1 MTHIDKVREFHEAFD
16 HPVRTTPN
24 ADVPERVLRMNL
36 IQEEV
41 TELGEALDLFWCED
55 NAGKIVWR
63 TWERDFHAVDT
74 VEVADAL
81 ADIDYV
87 TQGAALTFGIPQDA
101 VFDEVHRSNMAKVGG
116 PVREDGKKLKPEG
129 WTPPD
134 IAGVLYGSN

>member
-1 MTHIDKVREFHEAFD
+1 MTHLDQVREFHEAFD
-16 HPVRTTPN
+16 HPVRITPN
-24 ADVPERVLRMNL
+24 ADVAERVLRMNL
-36 IQEEV
+36 IQEEI
-41 TELGEALDLFWCED
+41 TELGEALDLFWVED
-55 NAGKIVWR
+55 DTGNVLWR
-63 TWERDFHAVDT
+63 AYAYDSHEVNT

-87 TQGAALTFGIPQDA
+87 VQGAALTFGIPHDA

-116 PVREDGKKLKPEG
+116 PVRADGKKLKPEG

>member
-1 MTHIDKVREFHEAFD
+1 MTHLDQVREFHEAFD
-16 HPVRTTPN
+16 HPVRSTPD
-24 ADVPERVLRMNL
+24 ADVAERVLRMNL
-36 IQEEV
+36 IWEEV
-41 TELGEALDLFWCED
+41 CELGEALGLGYWSDEGWVD
-55 NAGKIVWR
+55 VGNP
-63 TWERDFHAVDT
+63 VDT

-87 TQGAALTFGIPQDA
+87 VQGAALTFGIPHDD

-116 PVREDGKKLKPEG
+116 PVRADGKKLKPEG

>member
-1 MTHIDKVREFHEAFD
+1 MTHLDQVREFHEAFD

-24 ADVPERVLRMNL
+24 ADVPEKVLRMNL

-41 TELGEALDLFWCED
+41 TELGEALGLEYWSDEGWVD
-55 NAGKIVWR
+55 VGNP
-63 TWERDFHAVDT
+63 VDT

-87 TQGAALTFGIPQDA
+87 VQGAALTFGIPHDA
-101 VFDEVHRSNMAKVGG
+101 VFDEVHRSNLAKAGG
-116 PVREDGKKLKPEG
+116 PVRADGKKLKPEG

>member
-1 MTHIDKVREFHEAFD
+1 MTHIDQVREFHEAFD
-16 HPVRTTPN
+16 HPVRSTPD
-24 ADVPERVLRMNL
+24 ADVAERVLRMNL

-41 TELGEALDLFWCED
+41 TELGEALGLYWYEEYD
-55 NAGKIVWR
+55 GTI
-63 TWERDFHAVDT
+63 TWDAFKYVERNVNT

-87 TQGAALTFGIPQDA
+87 VQGAALTFGIPHDA

-116 PVREDGKKLKPEG
+116 PVRADGKKLKPEG

>member
-1 MTHIDKVREFHEAFD
+1 MTHLDQVREFHEAFD
-16 HPVRTTPN
+16 HQVRTNPN
-24 ADVPERVLRMNL
+24 ADVAERVLRMNL

-41 TELGEALDLFWCED
+41 TELGEALDLYWYTESD
-55 NAGKIVWR
+55 GTI
-63 TWERDFHAVDT
+63 TWDTARYDERNVNT

-87 TQGAALTFGIPQDA
+87 VQGAALTFGIPHDA

-116 PVREDGKKLKPEG
+116 PVRADGKKLKPEG

>member
-1 MTHIDKVREFHEAFD
+1 MTHLDQVREFHEAFD
-16 HPVRTTPN
+16 HPVRTIPN
-24 ADVPERVLRMNL
+24 ADVAERVLRMNL

-41 TELGEALDLFWCED
+41 TELGEALDLFWVED
-55 NAGKIVWR
+55 DMGNILWR
-63 TWERDFHAVDT
+63 TYAHYPHGVNT

-87 TQGAALTFGIPQDA
+87 VQGAALTFGIPHDA
-101 VFDEVHRSNMAKVGG
+101 VFDEVHRSNLAKAGG
-116 PVREDGKKLKPEG
+116 PVRADGKKLKPEG

>member
-1 MTHIDKVREFHEAFD
+1 MTHLDMVREFHEAFD

-24 ADVPERVLRMNL
+24 ANVPERVLRMNL
-36 IQEEV
+36 IWEEV
-41 TELGEALDLFWCED
+41 HELAAALGLAYDSIMDDWFD
-55 NAGKIVWR
+55 IGAS
-63 TWERDFHAVDT
+63 ADT

-87 TQGAALTFGIPQDA
+87 VQGAALVFGIPQDDTFA
-101 VFDEVHRSNMAKVGG
+101 EVHRSNMAKVGG
-116 PVREDGKKLKPEG
+116 PVREDGKKLKPPG

>member
-1 MTHIDKVREFHEAFD
+1 MTHLDQVREFHEAFD

-24 ADVPERVLRMNL
+24 ADVAERVLRMNL

-41 TELGEALDLFWCED
+41 TELGEALDLFWVED
-55 NAGKIVWR
+55 DMGNVLWR
-63 TWERDFHAVDT
+63 AYAHNPHEVNT

-87 TQGAALTFGIPQDA
+87 VQGAALTFGIPHDA
-101 VFDEVHRSNMAKVGG
+101 VFDEVHRSNLAKVGG
-116 PVREDGKKLKPEG
+116 PVRADGKKLKPEG